1 MSEYK
6 VSKRYAVSLLE
17 SASEK
22 KLVDAI
28 YSDMQLIASTLEA
41 NKELIRILSSPIIK
55 PNIKLTILE
64 EIFKSRVNPDTIA
77 FLRFLVDKNR
87 ENLLGYIAK
96 IFLELKDE
104 QDGIVNVEVRAPE
117 SFTGDQLEKFKA
129 NLEKTLNKKARL
141 NLRIDSEIIGGFVAR
156 VGDTVFDASLKH
168 QLELLKKQLLKGGAS
183 LN

>member
-6 VSKRYAVSLLE
+6 VSKRYAISLLE
-17 SASEK
+17 SAGEK

-28 YSDMQLIASTLEA
+28 YNDMKLIASTLKA
-41 NKELIRILSSPIIK
+41 NKELIRVLSSPIIR
-55 PNIKLTILE
+55 PNIKLIILE
-64 EIFKSRVNPDTIA
+64 EIFKSRVNSDTIA
-77 FLRFLVDKNR
+77 FLKFLIEKNR
-87 ENLLGYIAK
+87 ENLLENIAEN
-96 IFLELKDE
+96 FLELKDE
-104 QDGIVNVEVRAPE
+104 QDGIVNVEVSAPE

-129 NLEKTLNKKARL
+129 NLEKTLNKKVRL
-141 NLRIDSEIIGGFVAR
+141 NLKIDSEMIGGFVAK